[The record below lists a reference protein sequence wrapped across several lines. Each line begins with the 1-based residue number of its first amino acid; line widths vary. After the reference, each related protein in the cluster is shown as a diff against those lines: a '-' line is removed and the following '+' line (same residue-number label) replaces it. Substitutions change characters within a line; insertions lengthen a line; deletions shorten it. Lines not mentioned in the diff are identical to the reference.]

1 MDRPLRLLFT
11 AYRGNMRCGGQGVY
25 LWFLARELARLGHEI
40 TVLVGPPLPDAMPFA
55 RDVHELPDDRFW
67 GKWFVRDWPAFVAP
81 EHPLGILAPLR
92 FWELG
97 ASRIGFFPEPFAFS
111 ARAFQEIARRLRSG
125 SRWDLVHD
133 VQCLG
138 WGLLGVRALGLPV
151 VSTVHHPL
159 TVDRRASYRRDRTLQ
174 EAIGTT
180 EFHPVGMQ
188 SFVAR
193 RLDRILTSSQAGA
206 HVIRRDFGVRSE
218 RLHVLGNGLDTELF
232 SPDETIPREPS
243 TLLCVGRAA
252 DPNKG
257 IRVLIEAL
265 AKLPPSVR
273 LELIDEDHPLHEGR
287 QLAEALGVGNRLEIV
302 GRVETSELVRRYR
315 RATLVVVPSLYEGFG
330 LPAVEAMACGT
341 PVVASA
347 AGAVPEVMRAG
358 GGGVLVP
365 KGDAAALAQTIASVL
380 DQPETRRRLGADGR
394 DGVVAAY
401 SWDHIAV
408 RTADVYREVL
418 AERRGRP
425 ASTITS
431 AHSGARRANASSARS
446 APRAASSG
454 SLPIPR
460 DQKGTPHPTEIPR
473 TTSRSRKRDACSRI
487 NPMSY
492 RVKWSAGTS

>member
-1 MDRPLRLLFT
+1 MERPLRLLFT

-55 RDVHELPDDRFW
+55 RDVLELPDDRFW
-67 GKWFVRDWPAFVAP
+67 GKWFVRDWSAFFPA
-81 EHPLGILAPLR
+81 ENPLAVLAPLR

-111 ARAFQEIARRLRSG
+111 ARAFHEVARRVRSG
-125 SRWDLVHD
+125 ARWDLVHD

-151 VSTVHHPL
+151 VATVHHPL

-193 RLDRILTSSQAGA
+193 RLDRILTSSEAGA
-206 HVIRRDFGVRSE
+206 HVIRQDFRVRPE
-218 RLHVLGNGLDTELF
+218 RLSILGNGLDTELF
-232 SPDETIPREPS
+232 SPDPQVARDPS
-243 TLLCVGRAA
+243 TLLCVGRTS

-265 AKLPPSVR
+265 AKLPPPTR
-273 LELIDEDHPLHEGR
+273 LVLIDEDHPLHEGR
-287 QLAEALGVGNRLEIV
+287 RLAASLGIGDRLQIV

-315 RATLVVVPSLYEGFG
+315 SATLVVVPSLYEGFG

-347 AGAVPEVMRAG
+347 AGALPEVVRTG
-358 GGGVLVP
+358 RGGVLVP
-365 KGDAAALAQTIASVL
+365 KGDAEALARAIASL
-380 DQPETRRRLGADGR
+380 LAKPETLRRLGAEGR
-394 DGVVAAY
+394 RGVATAY
-401 SWDHIAV
+401 SWDRIAV

-425 ASTITS
+425 ARMITS
-431 AHSGARRANASSARS
+431 AHSGARRATAS
-446 APRAASSG
+446 RA
-454 SLPIPR
+454 
-460 DQKGTPHPTEIPR
+460 
-473 TTSRSRKRDACSRI
+473 
-487 NPMSY
+487 
-492 RVKWSAGTS
+492 